1 MIRERYTNTVKC
13 NKNIALVKAG
23 QTQNRRC
30 ENEVEKR
37 NKTWEKKISV
47 KHIS

>member
-1 MIRERYTNTVKC
+1 
-13 NKNIALVKAG
+13 LVKAG

-30 ENEVEKR
+30 ENEMEKR

-47 KHIS
+47 KHREREDWNKHSHKSKRGRRV